1 MFDIFDDELEQMFSE
16 GKHDKQQKL
25 NVAFT
30 LHDPISVL
38 PENKFALMSDN
49 TSLIDV
55 INKLQ
60 NQSLGCVLLENDN
73 HVISGIFT
81 ERDAMLKVLGKR
93 LNLETEKVSKFMT
106 RNPECLRIDDPIAYA
121 LNKMVSGGF
130 RHAPLIDEN
139 KVPLG
144 VLSMQ
149 SIINH
154 LGEFFFDEIVNLP
167 PKPTRGETAR
177 EGD

>member
-25 NVAFT
+25 NVAFS

-38 PENKFALMSDN
+38 PKSKFVSMPDN
-49 TSLIDV
+49 SPLIDV

-73 HVISGIFT
+73 HYISGIFT
-81 ERDAMLKVLGKR
+81 ERDALIKVLGKR

-106 RNPECLRIDDPIAYA
+106 RNPECLRIDDPIAFA

-130 RHAPLIDEN
+130 RHVPLIDEN

-167 PKPTRGETAR
+167 PKPIRGETSR
-177 EGD
+177 EGG